1 MVQDDVVQGSAD
13 KIQVVESIKD
23 FIASPFEIITRDVE
37 DLNWPGA
44 YFLGAPLMIWI
55 FGL

>member
-1 MVQDDVVQGSAD
+1 MVQDDVVQESAD

-37 DLNWPGA
+37 DN
-44 YFLGAPLMIWI
+44 FM
-55 FGL
+55 